1 MKIIEGFLSLFA
13 SILRKRISSIDLSFL
28 SILSIFLSSIFGD
41 WNFRRSIVSS
51 INILARFRRKKKRAS
66 TFLIELIFTQLED
79 EKLARMIWNMQ
90 TNCDGVKVDSSEVF
104 SRNALRKKKKAKV
117 GLIFKILDISF
128 EYVARDCD
136 SFISNSN
143 YIEYLP
149 SCRTLDALVDSLL
162 SVTSLWV

>member
-1 MKIIEGFLSLFA
+1 
-13 SILRKRISSIDLSFL
+13 
-28 SILSIFLSSIFGD
+28 
-41 WNFRRSIVSS
+41 
-51 INILARFRRKKKRAS
+51 
-66 TFLIELIFTQLED
+66 
-79 EKLARMIWNMQ
+79 MQ

-117 GLIFKILDISF
+117 GLIFKILIDISF
-128 EYVARDCD
+128 EYVAADCD